1 VQERGIDETVEVE
14 QMSIAHTQAGQVDV
28 ILRDGRTLRLRP
40 PSGDDTEAL
49 LDFFGS
55 LSERSRYLRFH
66 GFTQV
71 GPKLVEPLLEPDWDE
86 RGALLGTLA
95 EEDEERVVAVANY
108 VRLRDPSLA
117 EVAFAVADAHQRR
130 GIGTRLLEQLAARA
144 AAVGIERFV
153 AEVLPDN
160 RDMVGVFEAAG
171 FELTRELEG
180 GELEVEFPIA
190 PTERYESLVAERDH
204 LAVTASLRP
213 FFDPANVAVIGA
225 SRRRGSIGGEL
236 FRNVLAGDFAGAA
249 YPVNR
254 DGESVAGVRAY
265 RSIEEVPDP
274 VDLAVIALPGA
285 AVLDAAEQA
294 LRRGVRALVVIS
306 AGFAEVGSEGAERQD
321 RLLALVRAHG
331 ARLIG
336 PNCLGIAIAGPGL
349 NATFAARSAPSG
361 NIGFSSQSGALGLA
375 LLEAGVARGL
385 GLSAFVSIGNKAD
398 VSTNDLLEWWED
410 DAATDVVLMY
420 VESFGNPRRFGRL
433 ARRVARR
440 KPILALKS
448 GTSATG
454 RQAASSHTAALAGSE
469 AAVDALF
476 RQAGVIRAGSLEEL
490 VDVAAL
496 LSTQPEPKGRR
507 VAVLTNAGGLG
518 ILCADACEAAGLELP
533 RLADETVAALAELL
547 PAEASVA
554 NPVDML
560 GGADADACEAA
571 GLELPRLADETVAA
585 LAELLPAEA
594 SVANPVDML
603 GGADADAY
611 ARALPIVLADPRID
625 SAVVLFAPTVA
636 ASADEVAQAV
646 ALVAEDSAAEKPLL
660 AVTLSAAGIPAA
672 LRRPGCGVAAF
683 AYPESAARALG
694 RAAERADWL
703 RRPLG
708 AIPELDGIDR
718 DAARAVVERVLADA
732 DDAWLAAADVRA
744 LLEAYGVPLVP
755 ERLAADEDAASA
767 AAAELGFPAVVKTAV
782 AGAHKTELGGIALD
796 LENEDAVREAAR
808 RIGGPVLVQPMIRGG
823 PELLAGVVQDP
834 VFGPLVAFGPG
845 GVLAELIGEASFRI
859 APLTDVDAEELVT
872 TGKAGRLVAG
882 FRGAPPA
889 DEAALAD
896 LVLRLARLAEDL
908 DEVAELDLNPV
919 LALPDGCLAVDARVR
934 LERPDRVLRTKTW

>member
-1 VQERGIDETVEVE
+1 VSGDRTGGVGVADT
-14 QMSIAHTQAGQVDV
+14 VDV
-28 ILRDGRTLRLRP
+28 ILRDGGTLRLRP
-40 PSGDDTEAL
+40 PMGDDAEAL
-49 LDFFGS
+49 LAFFRS
-55 LSERSRYLRFH
+55 LSERSLYLRFH
-66 GFTQV
+66 GFPQL
-71 GPKLVEPLLEPDWDE
+71 GARLVEPLLEPDWEE

-95 EEDEERVVAVANY
+95 DEDGERVVAVANY
-108 VRLRDPSLA
+108 VRLRDRSLA

-130 GIGTRLLEQLAARA
+130 GIGTRLLEQLAVRA

-160 RDMVGVFEAAG
+160 RNMVGVFEAVG
-171 FELTRELEG
+171 FELTRELES

-190 PTERYESLVAERDH
+190 PTQRYESLVEERDH

-213 FFDPANVAVIGA
+213 FFEPAAVAVIGA

-265 RSIEEVPDP
+265 RSIEEIPDS
-274 VDLAVIALPGA
+274 VDLAVIALPAG

-306 AGFAEVGSEGAERQD
+306 AGFAEVGSEGAERQE

-336 PNCLGIAIAGPGL
+336 PNCLGIAVAGPGL
-349 NATFAARSAPSG
+349 NATFAARAAPSG

-410 DAATDVVLMY
+410 DDATDVVLMY

-454 RQAASSHTAALAGSE
+454 RRAASSHTAALAGSE

-476 RQAGVIRAGSLEEL
+476 RQAGVIRAASLEEL

-533 RLADETVAALAELL
+533 RLGDETVAALAQLL
-547 PAEASVA
+547 PAEASLA

-560 GGADADACEAA
+560 GGADAE
-571 GLELPRLADETVAA
+571 
-585 LAELLPAEA
+585 
-594 SVANPVDML
+594 
-603 GGADADAY
+603 AY
-611 ARALPIVLADPRID
+611 ARALPILLADARVD
-625 SAVVLFAPTVA
+625 AVVVLFAPTVA
-636 ASADEVAQAV
+636 ASADEVAEAV
-646 ALVAEDSAAEKPLL
+646 GRVAHEVAAEKPLL

-672 LRRPGCGVAAF
+672 FRRPGQRVAAF

-694 RAAERADWL
+694 RAAPRADWM
-703 RRPLG
+703 RRPQG
-708 AIPELDGIDR
+708 AVPELDGIDR
-718 DAARAVVERVLADA
+718 EAARAVVERALAAA
-732 DDAWLAAADVRA
+732 DDAWLPAADVRE

-755 ERLAADEDAASA
+755 ERLAAEDDAAAS
-767 AAAELGFPAVVKTAV
+767 AAAELGFPAVVKTALP
-782 AGAHKTELGGIALD
+782 GAHKTELGGIALD
-796 LENEDAVREAAR
+796 LENEDAVREAVR
-808 RIGGPVLVQPMIRGG
+808 RIGRPVLVQPMIRGG
-823 PELLAGVVQDP
+823 AELLAGVVQDP

-859 APLTDVDAEELVT
+859 APLTDVDAAELVT

-882 FRGAPPA
+882 FRGAPAA
-889 DEAALAD
+889 DDAALVD
-896 LVLRLARLAEDL
+896 LVLRLARLAEEL
-908 DEVAELDLNPV
+908 GEVAELDLNPV
-919 LALPDGCLAVDARVR
+919 IALPEGCMAVDARVR
-934 LERPDRVLRTKTW
+934 VKRPERVARAKTW